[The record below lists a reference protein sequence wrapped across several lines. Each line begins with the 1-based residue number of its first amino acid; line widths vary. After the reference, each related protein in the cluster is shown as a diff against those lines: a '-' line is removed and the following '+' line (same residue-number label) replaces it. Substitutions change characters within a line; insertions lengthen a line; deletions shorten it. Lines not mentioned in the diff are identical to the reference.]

1 MAMARNVAPV
11 ATLLCADCNVRA
23 MTVVV
28 FTGARANGTSLRR
41 LSPVKVIMAGRKGCQ
56 KDTTS
61 ALSRAGAFH
70 DTWLRS
76 S

>member
-1 MAMARNVAPV
+1 
-11 ATLLCADCNVRA
+11 
-23 MTVVV
+23 
-28 FTGARANGTSLRR
+28 
-41 LSPVKVIMAGRKGCQ
+41 MAGRKGRQ